1 MMDIV
6 PVESKFTSLKATE
19 SPALKPSE
27 LPPKSI
33 ESLTDVAKSVNEAN
47 VRALEKPTSV
57 HAQEFELNKALRKF
71 GATELKV
78 ELRDAGEG
86 PVFHIVDKKTGKELL
101 QIPSEYKL
109 SIERTVEMLR
119 GALFDKR
126 V

>member
-1 MMDIV
+1 MDIV
-6 PVESKFTSLKATE
+6 PVEPQVTSQKVAE
-19 SPALKPSE
+19 SASLKPSE
-27 LPPKSI
+27 LKQKPAD
-33 ESLTDVAKSVNEAN
+33 SLADVAAPVNEAN
-47 VRALEKPTSV
+47 ARDREEPTRTQV
-57 HAQEFELNKALRKF
+57 QELELNKALRKF

-86 PVFHIVDKKTGKELL
+86 PVFHIVDRRTGKELL

>member
-1 MMDIV
+1 MDIV
-6 PVESKFTSLKATE
+6 SVESKVTPLKVVE
-19 SPALKPSE
+19 SPALKQSD
-27 LPPKSI
+27 LPPKPA
-33 ESLTDVAKSVNEAN
+33 ESLADVTERVKEAN
-47 VRALEKPTSV
+47 AQPLKKPTSD
-57 HAQEFELNKALRKF
+57 QEQELELNKALRKF

-86 PVFHIVDKKTGKELL
+86 PVFHIVDKETGKELL

>member
-1 MMDIV
+1 MDSAPIELRNV
-6 PVESKFTSLKATE
+6 ALRGAESVSSKPTEVKSTSVESLSDATARIQE
-19 SPALKPSE
+19 EQSDL
-27 LPPKSI
+27 
-33 ESLTDVAKSVNEAN
+33 
-47 VRALEKPTSV
+47 RAEPTKV
-57 HAQEFELNKALRKF
+57 QAQELELNKALRKF
-71 GATELKV
+71 GATELKI

>member
-1 MMDIV
+1 MDIV
-6 PVESKFTSLKATE
+6 PVEPKVAPLKVIE
-19 SPALKPSE
+19 NPALKPSE
-27 LPPKSI
+27 SQPKPV
-33 ESLTDVAKSVNEAN
+33 ESLADLAESVSETNA
-47 VRALEKPTSV
+47 RARERPTRV
-57 HAQEFELNKALRKF
+57 QAQELELNKALRKF

-86 PVFHIVDKKTGKELL
+86 PVFHIVDKSTGKELL

>member
-1 MMDIV
+1 MDIV
-6 PVESKFTSLKATE
+6 PVESKVTPLKVIE
-19 SPALKPSE
+19 SPALKPAD
-27 LPPKSI
+27 LPYQPA
-33 ESLTDVAKSVNEAN
+33 ESLADVTERVKQTNAEA
-47 VRALEKPTSV
+47 LDKPTKV
-57 HAQEFELNKALRKF
+57 QEQQLELNKALRRF

-78 ELRDAGEG
+78 ELRDAGDG
-86 PVFHIVDKKTGKELL
+86 PIFHIVDKETGKELL